1 MRSALFNGTLGAALA
16 WFVGTKILDLTL
28 ADVGLC
34 LIAAQVAGLLA
45 LFVTL
50 QTAKVPFLRKNVV
63 NRSLKTWAL
72 LLLVFFG
79 TVVLLAPPTREL
91 RNGLWMTIPLV
102 LSTGFC
108 IVLFGPIQDFLVRR
122 EQRRAANSK

>member
-1 MRSALFNGTLGAALA
+1 MRSALFNGTLGATLA
-16 WFVGTKILDLTL
+16 WLVGSKVLGLTL
-28 ADVGLC
+28 SEVGLC
-34 LIAAQVAGLLA
+34 LIAAQVGGLLA

-50 QTAKVPFLRKNVV
+50 KTAKVTFLRKYVV

-79 TVVLLAPPTREL
+79 TVALIAPPTREL
-91 RNGLWMTIPLV
+91 RNWLWMTIPLV

-108 IVLFGPIQDFLVRR
+108 IIVFGPIQDLFVRR
-122 EQRRAANSK
+122 EQRRAANSR